1 MSRYGGILANSRL
14 AIWGYDAPLDEYF
27 IHVHKLPGEMIDED
41 DELLYA
47 IANKNT
53 FITTPEQPDKELY
66 TNEEIGEI
74 LKSFGDVVPVQHIE
88 AITEG
93 KPF

>member
-1 MSRYGGILANSRL
+1 MSRYAGILANSRL
-14 AIWGYDAPLDEYF
+14 AVWGYDTPLHEYF
-27 IHVHKLPGEMIDED
+27 VHVYKLPSEMMDED

-53 FITTPEQPDKELY
+53 FITIPEQPDKRLY
-66 TNEEIGEI
+66 TNEEIVDI
-74 LKSFGDVVPVQHIE
+74 LKSFGDVVPVEHIE
-88 AITEG
+88 AIIEG